1 MSKRKL
7 TDIEIENI
15 LDFIKPKQNIPLV
28 SAISIMNIQKNKL
41 KNQLIHQEIYPKNI
55 PELKKQLE
63 MIYYDCIIDPG
74 ESIGILCAQSI
85 GERNTQNTLN
95 TFHRAGQSEQSVTQ
109 GVPRFQELLNTTR
122 NPRMVNCKIFF
133 DKGNSSIQE
142 IRKTVGHKLV
152 CLTLKDLAE
161 SIEIVM
167 DKKEEKWYE
176 YFKLLYNDN
185 FSKHNHCISIK
196 LNKKI
201 IFKYRINMHE
211 IANMIENSYDDLF
224 CVFSSPNICQLDI
237 FIDMSKI
244 KFTEK
249 QLLFITEENSEII
262 YIEEVVQP
270 ILEKMIIFGIPGIK
284 NIYYTKDDNDLWY
297 VETDGCN
304 FKKLLALDF
313 INVYNLHSNNIW
325 DIYENLGIEAAREF
339 LISEFENIMEG
350 INMCHV
356 KLLVDKMT
364 FTGTI
369 CSISRYTLRK
379 DDSGPLSKASFEE
392 SVDHM
397 VRAGF
402 AGDIEKTN
410 GVSASII
417 CGKKAMIGTG
427 MVDLKIDVSK
437 LM

>member
-15 LDFIKPKQNIPLV
+15 LDFIKPKKNIPLV
-28 SAISIMNIQKNKL
+28 SAISIMNIQKNRL
-41 KNQLIHQEIYPKNI
+41 KNQLIHQEIYPKII

-63 MIYYDCIIDPG
+63 HIYNDSIIDPG

-122 NPRMVNCKIFF
+122 NPKMVNCKIFF
-133 DKGNSSIQE
+133 DKGNSTIQE
-142 IRKTVGHKLV
+142 LRKTVGHKLV
-152 CLTLKDLAE
+152 CLTLKDLSE

-167 DKKEEKWYE
+167 DKKDEKWYE
-176 YFKLLYNDN
+176 YFKILYNDN
-185 FSKHNHCISIK
+185 FSKHKHCISIK
-196 LNKKI
+196 LSKKI
-201 IFKYRINMHE
+201 IFKYRINIHE
-211 IANMIENSYDDLF
+211 IASVIESSYDDLF
-224 CVFSSPNICQLDI
+224 CVFSAPDVCQLDI
-237 FIDMSKI
+237 FIDISKI

-249 QLLFITEENSEII
+249 QLLFITEENSERI

-270 ILEKMIIFGIPGIK
+270 ILEKMNVFGIPGIK

-350 INMCHV
+350 IHMAHV

-379 DDSGPLSKASFEE
+379 DESGPLSKASFEE

-437 LM
+437 LI